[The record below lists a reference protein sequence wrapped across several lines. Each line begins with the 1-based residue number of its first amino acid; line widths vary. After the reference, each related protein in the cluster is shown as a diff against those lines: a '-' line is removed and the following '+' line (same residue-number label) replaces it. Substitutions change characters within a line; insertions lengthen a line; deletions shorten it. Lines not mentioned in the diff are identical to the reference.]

1 MESYRGGVSPSAVSR
16 EASAHGSS
24 RATNGAASAFCAGV
38 KPTLLGF
45 AAFALAAAAAVGAR
59 ADVANGTVFTWTSTT
74 GGDMADGANWNQN
87 GESPVDWPNTR
98 FTIAKEQSAPVTLS
112 QSLVMTNNSAST
124 SYANNFGASVE
135 LKFDAADVA
144 LTTHVIAVGVG
155 KSVSLTRGCITNTI
169 EFGMGYNKTTGATFT
184 VDGAEAALV
193 CRGSRGLCLGHGN
206 GGVDNALV
214 VTNGGTLVVSG
225 TTTIGNGPKAKNNAL
240 VVTGEGSSA
249 SLGMLW
255 LGRGGDGSG
264 RVEVLDGGTVSIAPG
279 SSAAYIF
286 FASATSQWATNAL
299 IHASGAGSMF
309 SSSSYPRVYGC
320 KNVLRA
326 SDGGTISGSWS
337 LYGVS
342 NEVQVANGTVK
353 GAFTHVERNGSTY
366 SEKSNANKGVGSA
379 ISFSGAAPKFEIS
392 GGTLFGDATLR
403 FDVPAEG
410 WATAPMTLT
419 DKAAFTLG
427 ETKIDVT
434 VPREAGNMTVPLVY
448 AKNGFQMNEGQLAAW
463 TAAVNPGHGKTGK
476 LVLSADGK
484 TLSCKI
490 DEQAGT
496 TIVIR

>member
-1 MESYRGGVSPSAVSR
+1 MESYLGGVSPSAVSR
-16 EASAHGSS
+16 EASAHGRS

-124 SYANNFGASVE
+124 SYSSSFGASVE

-144 LTTHVIAVGVG
+144 LTTHVISVVEG

-193 CRGSRGLCLGHGN
+193 CRGSRGLSLGHGN

-225 TTTIGNGPKAKNNAL
+225 GFTTIGNGPKAKNNAL

-249 SLGMLW
+249 SLGMLC

-286 FASATSQWATNAL
+286 NNPLATNAL

-309 SSSSYPRVYGC
+309 SSTSSSYPRVYGC

-326 SDGGTISGSWS
+326 SDGGTISGNWC

-353 GAFTHVERNGSTY
+353 GAFNHVERDGSAY
-366 SEKSNANKGVGSA
+366 SEKINANKGVGSA

-403 FDVPAEG
+403 FDVPADG

-448 AKNGFQMNEGQLAAW
+448 AKNGFQMDAGQLAAW
-463 TAAVNPGHGKTGK
+463 TAAVNPGRGKTGE

-490 DEQAGT
+490 DGQAGT